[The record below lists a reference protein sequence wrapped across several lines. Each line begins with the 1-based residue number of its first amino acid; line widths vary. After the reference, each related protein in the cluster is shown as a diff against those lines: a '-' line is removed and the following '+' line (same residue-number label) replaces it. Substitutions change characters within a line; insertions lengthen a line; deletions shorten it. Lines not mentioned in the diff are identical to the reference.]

1 MIGWLW
7 FNARHTG
14 DPLRFYDAKRA
25 WHEVTIFNIVR
36 QLTPD
41 AVLHL
46 GLAAIAIALVVLVRR
61 RIPQS
66 WLWYT
71 VLVLGPSLVFGIV
84 GLARYAT
91 DAFPPIIAAAMLVDR
106 GDASTRRNLLL
117 GLVLVQVVLVF
128 YFVGIPSLI

>member
-1 MIGWLW
+1 
-7 FNARHTG
+7 
-14 DPLRFYDAKRA
+14 
-25 WHEVTIFNIVR
+25 
-36 QLTPD
+36 
-41 AVLHL
+41 
-46 GLAAIAIALVVLVRR
+46 
-61 RIPQS
+61 
-66 WLWYT
+66 
-71 VLVLGPSLVFGIV
+71 VLVLAPSLVFGIV